1 MCHISLCS
9 FTLINAKSFAAYM
22 YSPALRV
29 RWHTSRS
36 SAIAC
41 IGTPKLAPSD
51 KNFIALIL
59 SSAAIRS
66 PFPAA
71 RGCRTFLLVKA
82 ALLPW
87 PTAHLAMPSKQ
98 QVRFPFS
105 VVPAL
110 GADFGVSAPGFYAA
124 IPFDPPCLVHLIH
137 LHKVPPARS
146 AFGRGNSCLAPAGKL
161 PVVKDLFLCNRH
173 VDLYR

>member
-1 MCHISLCS
+1 MLNLCATFLCAPLRWS
-9 FTLINAKSFAAYM
+9 TLNP
-22 YSPALRV
+22 SPLICFSQRLSV
-29 RWHTSRS
+29 RWQTPRS

-41 IGTPKLAPSD
+41 ISTPKLTPST
-51 KNFIALIL
+51 KNFIALIR

-87 PTAHLAMPSKQ
+87 PTAHSAMPSKQ
-98 QVRFPFS
+98 QVPFPFF

-124 IPFDPPCLVHLIH
+124 IPFW
-137 LHKVPPARS
+137 S
-146 AFGRGNSCLAPAGKL
+146 AMLGASNPFAYSAAWRQRASCWG
-161 PVVKDLFLCNRH
+161 
-173 VDLYR
+173 